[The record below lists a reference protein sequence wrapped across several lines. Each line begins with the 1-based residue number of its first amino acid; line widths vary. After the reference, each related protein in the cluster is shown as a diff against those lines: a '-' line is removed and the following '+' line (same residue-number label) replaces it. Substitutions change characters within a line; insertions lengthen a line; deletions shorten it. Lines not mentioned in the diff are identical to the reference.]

1 MNLWTL
7 TIASLRKR
15 ALNSLL
21 NILLLSLGIATI
33 VTLLLVSTQL
43 EDNLY
48 ENAEG
53 VDAVVGASGSPVQ
66 IILSS
71 VFHMDAPTGNIDL
84 EEAVK
89 VIRHPMVERAI
100 PLALG
105 DNVRGF
111 RLVGT
116 TTEYPGRAGAE
127 LSAGSYWD
135 YEFEVVAGSV
145 VAEALNLQVGDTLYS
160 AHGLSDAGHIHGDHG
175 LMVVGILAPTGSVMD
190 QLLLSAVE
198 TMWGIHSYEVDT
210 YKVDS
215 EEQDMEELDSAIASA
230 ADSDH
235 DHTHAHKQHIDH
247 HAQDDHAGHTHAKG
261 RPVTDTSYLNP
272 ANLDEQITS
281 LLIEYRNPLAA
292 AQFPRFIMDQT
303 NLQAAAPA
311 IEITRLLGLL
321 GIGLDAIQIF
331 AYILIFASLLGIFI
345 ALLNSMK
352 DRKYDLAIMRSLGAP
367 RRKLFTL
374 FTLEGI
380 TLSIAGTI
388 LGMILGHT
396 AVWVLTGTITEAQQF
411 QMSAFRFLP
420 EELWLLG
427 ISLAAGLIASLIP
440 AIQAYRTDIAET
452 LTKT

>member
-15 ALNSLL
+15 ALTSLL

-66 IILSS
+66 LILSS

-84 EEAVK
+84 KEAER

-116 TTEYPGRAGAE
+116 TTDYPERAGAE
-127 LSAGSYWD
+127 FSAGSYWD
-135 YEFEVVAGSV
+135 YEFEVVAGAA
-145 VAEALNLQVGDTLYS
+145 VAEVLNLQVGDTLFS
-160 AHGLSDAGHIHGDHG
+160 AHGLSDAGLEHDDHG
-175 LMVVGILAPTGSVMD
+175 LMVVGILHPTGSVID
-190 QLLLSAVE
+190 QLLLSGVE
-198 TMWGIHSYEVDT
+198 TMWGIHSY
-210 YKVDS
+210 DS
-215 EEQDMEELDSAIASA
+215 GSAEEL
-230 ADSDH
+230 ADEEEEDHH
-235 DHTHAHKQHIDH
+235 DHHEAS
-247 HAQDDHAGHTHAKG
+247 HAGHTHAKG
-261 RPVTDTSYLNP
+261 RPITNTSYLDP
-272 ANLDEQITS
+272 ANIDQQITS

-331 AYILIFASLLGIFI
+331 AIILILASLLGIFI

-352 DRKYDLAIMRSLGAP
+352 DRKYDLAILRSLGAS
-367 RRKLFTL
+367 RKTLFTL
-374 FTLEGI
+374 FTLEGL
-380 TLSIAGTI
+380 TLSFAGTI
-388 LGMILGHT
+388 LGMILGHS
-396 AVWVLTGTITEAQQF
+396 AVFILTGTVEQAQQF
-411 QMSAFRFLP
+411 QMSALRFLP
-420 EELWLLG
+420 EELWLIG
-427 ISLAAGLIASLIP
+427 IALAVGLVASLIP
-440 AIQAYRTDIAET
+440 AIQAYRTDIAKT